1 MLLWRSSLLLEYSN
15 RFIIFLWV
23 LFYSSYIHIIHSRVR
38 VEFLHIFPFVC
49 SFPKLKT
56 IQWTI
61 KEGVAV
67 IWKETVSGYISFV
80 WTSRN
85 KITFC
90 SLLYLVW
97 LYLFFLH
104 FRYQDIIKFYKFHYI
119 TNKFTPFN
127 ELNLILYF

>member
-67 IWKETVSGYISFV
+67 IWKEAVSGYISFV

-90 SLLYLVW
+90 SLLYLIW
-97 LYLFFLH
+97 CYSFFCIL
-104 FRYQDIIKFYKFHYI
+104 DIRILLDSINSI
-119 TNKFTPFN
+119 TLQINWYHSLVDNKN
-127 ELNLILYF
+127 R